1 MLIGQYKSKLTD
13 KDRLA
18 VPKKFRHELG
28 DELVLARWYENA
40 LVLVSL
46 PKWQELKKRLVG
58 ETGLITGPIRDI
70 DRFILGS
77 AFEVTVDK
85 QGRFVL
91 AEALKTYAQITGE
104 VVFVGLE
111 DRVEVWSLENWQQL
125 ELVAKDKATKAIEKL
140 AHER

>member
-18 VPKKFRHELG
+18 VPKKFRQELG
-28 DELVLARWYENA
+28 EELVIARWYENS

-46 PKWQELKKRLVG
+46 TNWQLLKKRLVG
-58 ETGLITGPIRDI
+58 ETGLITGAIRDI

-77 AFEVTVDK
+77 AFEVKVDK

-91 AEALKTYAQITGE
+91 ADELKAYAQITAE

-111 DRVEVWSLENWQQL
+111 DRVEVWASETWQQL
-125 ELVAKDKATKAIEKL
+125 EAKAKDKATQAIEKL
-140 AHER
+140 AHD